1 MTDRD
6 TEAFLIDANH
16 LRDTYANAVR
26 LRRGDHVYVTQYRDH
41 PKPVRR
47 QAYASHRHPNQLPW

>member
-6 TEAFLIDANH
+6 TEAYLTDANH
-16 LRDTYANAVR
+16 LINTYADAVH
-26 LRRGDHVYVTQYRDH
+26 LRRGDNVYVTQHRNY